1 MAGADPAACLGVP
14 RPAVLARASGSSTVR
29 MLARSAWQ
37 AHSAVRVTIAAS
49 STLTVSVL
57 PVFLVGALA
66 GPIGADLG
74 FGSAGTGLAITAF
87 FAAGAVT
94 AVPMGRLTERLGATV
109 TMRAGVALS
118 GSTTL
123 AIGLLVDAWWHLAAL
138 LALAGCSV
146 GLADTGGAR
155 SFADAIRTGRHGLA
169 FAAKEASVP
178 AASMLAGFSIPLLAE
193 RFGWT
198 WAFVVGA
205 CLAPVVV
212 LLIPPAARTGR
223 HEEPVDAAA
232 GRPKALMWL
241 AIGVAVAAAASNA
254 AATLFVPAMTDV
266 GWSAGS
272 AGALLALASI
282 VTMGTR
288 LVLGWAS
295 DQAPAATWW
304 HLAGAI
310 SLGAVGAGLLAG
322 ASAGPLIPR
331 WNHPRPRRGLG
342 MERPRVPERGARR
355 ASHARCGRRGRPH
368 QPRRGWS
375 VRTRRIRAHRRARLL
390 HRVLGDLRGGVC
402 RGRNPDRVQRSRSPV
417 RRDWPVT
424 CGASEPTVSH
434 LRWHVPPEVPVG
446 GTTYRP
452 LDIADP
458 WASAAGPIG
467 ASDGIRE
474 PA

>member
-295 DQAPAATWW
+295 DQLPAATWW

-322 ASAGPLIPR
+322 ASAGPLIPVGTILVLGAGWGWSGLAFLSAVR
-331 WNHPRPRRGLG
+331 AAPRTPAVAAGVVLTSLAAGGASGPAAFGLIA
-342 MERPRVPERGARR
+342 ER
-355 ASHARCGRRGRPH
+355 ASYTASWVTCAAAFVVAAILTGFSGHARP
-368 QPRRGWS
+368 S
-375 VRTRRIRAHRRARLL
+375 
-390 HRVLGDLRGGVC
+390 
-402 RGRNPDRVQRSRSPV
+402 
-417 RRDWPVT
+417 
-424 CGASEPTVSH
+424 
-434 LRWHVPPEVPVG
+434 G
-446 GTTYRP
+446 GT
-452 LDIADP
+452 
-458 WASAAGPIG
+458 GP
-467 ASDGIRE
+467 
-474 PA
+474 